1 MNFWTVTAVVLIVVA
16 ISLWIGYSRAAPA
29 RRIRGALAREVPLP
43 ARADPADLYF
53 RPFPPKL
60 GWNWA
65 AAVLGPLWYF
75 LQGLWVHGA
84 ILLGL
89 AFATGGLLIPLVWL
103 YAALKA
109 EEDLLEFVIARKSVY

>member
-1 MNFWTVTAVVLIVVA
+1 MNFWTVTAVVLILVA

-29 RRIRGALAREVPLP
+29 RRIRDALAREVPLP

-60 GWNWA
+60 GWNWP